1 MTRQSDHS
9 YQSLI
14 PLITDMGLS
23 LNESRLHQFMTEQY
37 PYVCLT
43 CGPHP
48 TILFCD
54 ANRKSAFHVQDSSKV
69 SSGTKSA
76 QLSIPQVW
84 SELEMKVLWSRR
96 FGDLS
101 QTRASS
107 TDLGQFGKVATVDA
121 GQLTHFLVCNL
132 LSALHLKAFKK
143 E

>member
-1 MTRQSDHS
+1 MSA
-9 YQSLI
+9 
-14 PLITDMGLS
+14 
-23 LNESRLHQFMTEQY
+23 LHAARTL
-37 PYVCLT
+37 P
-43 CGPHP
+43 
-48 TILFCD
+48 FC
-54 ANRKSAFHVQDSSKV
+54 SATPIGKV
-69 SSGTKSA
+69 
-76 QLSIPQVW
+76 

-121 GQLTHFLVCNL
+121 GRLTHFLVCNL